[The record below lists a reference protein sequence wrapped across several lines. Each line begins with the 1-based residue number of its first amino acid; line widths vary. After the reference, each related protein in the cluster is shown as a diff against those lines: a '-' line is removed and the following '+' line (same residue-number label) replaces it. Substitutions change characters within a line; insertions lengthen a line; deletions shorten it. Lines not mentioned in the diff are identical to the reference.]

1 MNSTVSA
8 KNGATRAGATDR
20 MLYSA
25 ATLSFLAEAIHL
37 WVTPEHYLQWLGY
50 GIFFLV
56 VAALQGI
63 LGAAL
68 LFRPG
73 RGIFVVGI
81 VGNLAVVALWVY
93 TRAAAVPLGPM
104 AGEAEAVGALD
115 VVCTSVEVALVVL
128 LMTLCWRFPKPA
140 PGLRRPRRTKP
151 LKV

>member
-8 KNGATRAGATDR
+8 KNGATRDGATDR

-68 LFRPG
+68 LF
-73 RGIFVVGI
+73 
-81 VGNLAVVALWVY
+81 L
-93 TRAAAVPLGPM
+93 
-104 AGEAEAVGALD
+104 
-115 VVCTSVEVALVVL
+115 
-128 LMTLCWRFPKPA
+128 
-140 PGLRRPRRTKP
+140 
-151 LKV
+151 

>member
-8 KNGATRAGATDR
+8 RNGATRDGATDR

-68 LFRPG
+68 LFRPQ
-73 RGIFVVGI
+73 RWIFVVGI
-81 VGNLAVVALWVY
+81 LGNLAVVALGLHARRGGAP
-93 TRAAAVPLGPM
+93 RADGR
-104 AGEAEAVGALD
+104 GSG
-115 VVCTSVEVALVVL
+115 
-128 LMTLCWRFPKPA
+128 
-140 PGLRRPRRTKP
+140 
-151 LKV
+151 